1 MEDSV
6 AKAGEVADT
15 ITNTLENLS
24 FVVAA
29 FGKAVG
35 IGDIKS
41 IKNVLAPVV
50 NGSGALVEFR
60 KMGVFGTADP
70 TDEQFFS
77 NLGVGRV
84 HKEKEVV
91 FQAICLLQPGR

>member
-50 NGSGALVEFR
+50 NLSLI
-60 KMGVFGTADP
+60 
-70 TDEQFFS
+70 
-77 NLGVGRV
+77 
-84 HKEKEVV
+84 H
-91 FQAICLLQPGR
+91 I